1 MAQEDTTSI
10 STSTD
15 TSTTSASTSSVP
27 VPAPTPVSVPVLVP
41 DASDVAAVNT
51 EPLTTSTNSVP
62 PPTSSTS
69 PPPPPP
75 PAPTPAPT
83 PAAAAAAT
91 AADVASAPATAPLPG
106 HWPPSSTPN
115 SNSTPSAETLSTAS
129 ATLNASIPATAP
141 PPPATGPATAPA
153 PAPAPVVTPV
163 PPLPQQNGQQN
174 NQQNG
179 DARASSSPAM
189 SHHHQPPGHQRG
201 YPSPNNFSSPGAVP
215 PNQYAY
221 HPQQGQA
228 PADPYR
234 AGAGAPV
241 PSLPSMKSLDHHYQQ
256 GAPPPQAMPMQ
267 MQMAPNQG
275 MQYYLPPGVQGNPYM
290 TQDLNHLRYQIPHHD
305 PRLMRGP
312 GGPKKEIKR
321 RTKTGCLTCRKRRIK
336 CDEAH
341 PTCNNCK
348 KSKRECLGYD
358 PIFKQ
363 QPGPSAIQPAPNAQR
378 VPTPTVPSIPSSVPP
393 TVPTVPSTPTAPPV
407 PVPVSSSNPYGA
419 QPAILPSSYNPP
431 PATAATPSHSH
442 SPLDPALTS
451 ATPGLKTEATYDFA
465 APIDPALQTL
475 PAPATVPS
483 TQTQSFPGEQ
493 RAAGFD
499 NHLRATTRMKFDDL
513 IGLLGPA
520 APTQD
525 IALTP
530 ELLTEIINIYREV
543 YAVGLQAFFESN
555 WFQKQDAQGKFFV
568 ENSQPLLAQF
578 ASFLKVVQSVPAN
591 DHTQMAHS
599 GVLETRLIW
608 SLATLPCSSAP
619 PSTNVEAKVL
629 PPPDDLTEA
638 ANRVRVLEALLCG
651 DFLPSNFLA
660 PPVPDANPHR
670 QQEFEFWHNLA
681 QYLCHHDAAKRDEI
695 LGRLR
700 LQLGGRENRDL
711 IYSIAISREL
721 SPRVE
726 AGFERNIPKHLDES
740 DPKNRLWVANKFI
753 QDEAQVT
760 GGTTNIVRRFSEIA
774 IRAYI
779 SPGVNIATHHGSPAV
794 PAQP

>member
-10 STSTD
+10 STST
-15 TSTTSASTSSVP
+15 STSTSSVP
-27 VPAPTPVSVPVLVP
+27 VPAPVPVPVPVPLP
-41 DASDVAAVNT
+41 DANDVVAAST
-51 EPLTTSTNSVP
+51 EPLTTSTNSAH
-62 PPTSSTS
+62 PPTTSTS
-69 PPPPPP
+69 PPSFTPPTPPPP
-75 PAPTPAPT
+75 PSI
-83 PAAAAAAT
+83 
-91 AADVASAPATAPLPG
+91 SAPAPVLAPSLAP
-106 HWPPSSTPN
+106 
-115 SNSTPSAETLSTAS
+115 AS
-129 ATLNASIPATAP
+129 
-141 PPPATGPATAPA
+141 APA
-153 PAPAPVVTPV
+153 PAPAPAPALASATPISSSTSTSIPTPTSTSTPTSSAEISSNATANASV
-163 PPLPQQNGQQN
+163 PATASASTTGLGTAPAPAAPFVDPTPAPPQQNGQQN
-174 NQQNG
+174 S
-179 DARASSSPAM
+179 DARASSSPTM
-189 SHHHQPPGHQRG
+189 SHHHQPQRG
-201 YPSPNNFSSPGAVP
+201 YPSPNNFPSPGALA
-215 PNQYAY
+215 PNQYSY
-221 HPQQGQA
+221 HPQQSQA
-228 PADPYR
+228 SSDPYR
-234 AGAGAPV
+234 ASPGPPV

-256 GAPPPQAMPMQ
+256 GAPTPQAMSMQ
-267 MQMAPNQG
+267 MQMAPNPS
-275 MQYYLPPGVQGNPYM
+275 MQYYLPPGVQSNPYM

-363 QPGPSAIQPAPNAQR
+363 QPGPSAIQPAPNTQR
-378 VPTPTVPSIPSSVPP
+378 VPTPTIPSVPSSVPP
-393 TVPTVPSTPTAPPV
+393 TVPTVPSTPAAPPV
-407 PVPVSSSNPYGA
+407 PLPVSSSNPYGA
-419 QPAILPSSYNPP
+419 QPAVLPSSYNHPV
-431 PATAATPSHSH
+431 PSSH
-442 SPLDPALTS
+442 SPLDPALSSTAS
-451 ATPGLKTEATYDFA
+451 SVKTETTYDFA

-475 PAPATVPS
+475 PAPATVS
-483 TQTQSFPGEQ
+483 SIQAHSFSGEQ
-493 RAAGFD
+493 RAGFD
-499 NHLRATTRMKFDDL
+499 NHLRAAKNMKFDDL

-520 APTQD
+520 APTQE

-530 ELLTEIINIYREV
+530 ELLNEIINIYREV

-555 WFQKQDAQGKFFV
+555 WFQKQDVQGKFFL
-568 ENSQPLLAQF
+568 EHNPPLLSQF

-608 SLATLPCSSAP
+608 ALATLPCNSAP

-629 PPPDDLTEA
+629 PHPEDLTEA
-638 ANRVRVLEALLCG
+638 ANRVKVLETLLSG
-651 DFLPSNFLA
+651 DFLPSNILA

-681 QYLCHHDAAKRDEI
+681 QYLCYHDAAKRDEV

-726 AGFERNIPKHLDES
+726 PGFERNIPKHLDES

-779 SPGVNIATHHGSPAV
+779 SPGVNIAAQSSPPV
-794 PAQP
+794 SAQP

>member
-1 MAQEDTTSI
+1 M
-10 STSTD
+10 
-15 TSTTSASTSSVP
+15 P
-27 VPAPTPVSVPVLVP
+27 W
-41 DASDVAAVNT
+41 
-51 EPLTTSTNSVP
+51 
-62 PPTSSTS
+62 
-69 PPPPPP
+69 
-75 PAPTPAPT
+75 
-83 PAAAAAAT
+83 AT
-91 AADVASAPATAPLPG
+91 FRDRARGCAY
-106 HWPPSSTPN
+106 
-115 SNSTPSAETLSTAS
+115 
-129 ATLNASIPATAP
+129 
-141 PPPATGPATAPA
+141 
-153 PAPAPVVTPV
+153 
-163 PPLPQQNGQQN
+163 
-174 NQQNG
+174 
-179 DARASSSPAM
+179 ARARREEQSS
-189 SHHHQPPGHQRG
+189 
-201 YPSPNNFSSPGAVP
+201 
-215 PNQYAY
+215 
-221 HPQQGQA
+221 
-228 PADPYR
+228 
-234 AGAGAPV
+234 
-241 PSLPSMKSLDHHYQQ
+241 
-256 GAPPPQAMPMQ
+256 
-267 MQMAPNQG
+267 
-275 MQYYLPPGVQGNPYM
+275 
-290 TQDLNHLRYQIPHHD
+290 
-305 PRLMRGP
+305 
-312 GGPKKEIKR
+312 
-321 RTKTGCLTCRKRRIK
+321 

-363 QPGPSAIQPAPNAQR
+363 QPGPSAIQPAPNTQR
-378 VPTPTVPSIPSSVPP
+378 IPTPTVPSVPSSVPP
-393 TVPTVPSTPTAPPV
+393 TVPTVPSTPAVPPV

-419 QPAILPSSYNPP
+419 QPAVLPSSYNPP
-431 PATAATPSHSH
+431 VAASH
-442 SPLDPALTS
+442 SPLDPALSST
-451 ATPGLKTEATYDFA
+451 TPSVKTETTYDFA

-475 PAPATVPS
+475 PAPVTVPS
-483 TQTQSFPGEQ
+483 IQTQSFSGEQ
-493 RAAGFD
+493 RAGFD
-499 NHLRATTRMKFDDL
+499 NHLRGATLQQSLYMPCSLSAVASSRISHTDWNRAAKKMKFDDL

-520 APTQD
+520 APTQE

-555 WFQKQDAQGKFFV
+555 WFQKQDVQGKFFL
-568 ENSQPLLAQF
+568 EHSQPLLSQF

-608 SLATLPCSSAP
+608 ALATLPCNSAP
-619 PSTNVEAKVL
+619 PSTNVAAKVL
-629 PPPDDLTEA
+629 PPPEDLTEA
-638 ANRVRVLEALLCG
+638 ANRVKVLEALLCG
-651 DFLPSNFLA
+651 DFLPSNLLA

-726 AGFERNIPKHLDES
+726 PGFERNIPKHLDES

-779 SPGVNIATHHGSPAV
+779 SPGVSIGAHSGPAV

>member
-1 MAQEDTTSI
+1 MAQEGTK
-10 STSTD
+10 STSTG
-15 TSTTSASTSSVP
+15 TSTSASTSSVP
-27 VPAPTPVSVPVLVP
+27 VPVPVPLP
-41 DASDVAAVNT
+41 DANDVVAAST
-51 EPLTTSTNSVP
+51 EPLTTSTNSVH
-62 PPTSSTS
+62 PPTTSTS

-75 PAPTPAPT
+75 SVSAPASAPTPSP
-83 PAAAAAAT
+83 
-91 AADVASAPATAPLPG
+91 
-106 HWPPSSTPN
+106 
-115 SNSTPSAETLSTAS
+115 
-129 ATLNASIPATAP
+129 
-141 PPPATGPATAPA
+141 APA
-153 PAPAPVVTPV
+153 PAPAPLLSATTPTSSLTSTSIPTSISTPTSSAEISSNATANASV
-163 PPLPQQNGQQN
+163 LATTPGPATSSGTEPAPAAPFADPILAPPQQNGQQN
-174 NQQNG
+174 GN
-179 DARASSSPAM
+179 ARPSSSPTM
-189 SHHHQPPGHQRG
+189 SHHHQPQRG
-201 YPSPNNFSSPGAVP
+201 YPSPSNFPSPGALA
-215 PNQYAY
+215 PNQYSY
-221 HPQQGQA
+221 HPQQSQA
-228 PADPYR
+228 SDPYR
-234 AGAGAPV
+234 ASSGPPV
-241 PSLPSMKSLDHHYQQ
+241 PSLPSMKSLDHHYQH
-256 GAPPPQAMPMQ
+256 GAPAPQAMPMQ
-267 MQMAPNQG
+267 MQMAPNQS

-363 QPGPSAIQPAPNAQR
+363 QPGPSAIQPAPNTQR
-378 VPTPTVPSIPSSVPP
+378 VPTPTIPSVPSSVPP
-393 TVPTVPSTPTAPPV
+393 TVPTVPSTPAAPSV

-419 QPAILPSSYNPP
+419 QPAVLPSSYNPP
-431 PATAATPSHSH
+431 VPSSH
-442 SPLDPALTS
+442 SPLDPALSSTAS
-451 ATPGLKTEATYDFA
+451 SVKTETTYDFA

-475 PAPATVPS
+475 PIPATVPS
-483 TQTQSFPGEQ
+483 VQAHSFPGEQ
-493 RAAGFD
+493 RAGFD
-499 NHLRATTRMKFDDL
+499 NHLRAKNMKFDDL

-520 APTQD
+520 APTQE

-555 WFQKQDAQGKFFV
+555 WFQKQDVQGKFFL
-568 ENSQPLLAQF
+568 EHSQPLLSQF

-608 SLATLPCSSAP
+608 ALATLPCNSAP
-619 PSTNVEAKVL
+619 PSTNAEAKVL
-629 PPPDDLTEA
+629 PHPEDLTEA
-638 ANRVRVLEALLCG
+638 ANRVKVLEALLSG
-651 DFLPSNFLA
+651 DFLPSNILA

-681 QYLCHHDAAKRDEI
+681 QYLCYHDAAKRDEV

-726 AGFERNIPKHLDES
+726 PGFERNIPKHLDES

-779 SPGVNIATHHGSPAV
+779 SPGVNIAAHSSPV
-794 PAQP
+794 SAQP

>member
-1 MAQEDTTSI
+1 MAQEDI
-10 STSTD
+10 KSTSTG
-15 TSTTSASTSSVP
+15 TSTSASTSSVP
-27 VPAPTPVSVPVLVP
+27 VPVPVPLP
-41 DASDVAAVNT
+41 DANDVVAAST
-51 EPLTTSTNSVP
+51 EPLTTSTNSVH
-62 PPTSSTS
+62 PPTTSTS

-75 PAPTPAPT
+75 S
-83 PAAAAAAT
+83 
-91 AADVASAPATAPLPG
+91 VSAPASVP
-106 HWPPSSTPN
+106 
-115 SNSTPSAETLSTAS
+115 TPS
-129 ATLNASIPATAP
+129 P
-141 PPPATGPATAPA
+141 APA
-153 PAPAPVVTPV
+153 PAPAPVPLSATTPTSSLTSTSIPTSTSTRTSSAEISSNATANASV
-163 PPLPQQNGQQN
+163 PATTPAPPTGSETEPALAAPFADPIPAPPQQNDQQN
-174 NQQNG
+174 S
-179 DARASSSPAM
+179 DARASSSPTM
-189 SHHHQPPGHQRG
+189 SHHHQPQRG
-201 YPSPNNFSSPGAVP
+201 YPSPNNFPSPGALA
-215 PNQYAY
+215 PNQYSY
-221 HPQQGQA
+221 HPQQSQA
-228 PADPYR
+228 SDPYR
-234 AGAGAPV
+234 ANSGPPV
-241 PSLPSMKSLDHHYQQ
+241 PSLPSMKSLDHHYQH
-256 GAPPPQAMPMQ
+256 GAPAPQTMPMQ

-363 QPGPSAIQPAPNAQR
+363 QPGPSAIQPAPNTQR
-378 VPTPTVPSIPSSVPP
+378 VPTPTIPSVPSSVPP
-393 TVPTVPSTPTAPPV
+393 TVPTVPSTPAVPSV

-419 QPAILPSSYNPP
+419 QPAVLPSSYNPP
-431 PATAATPSHSH
+431 IPSSH
-442 SPLDPALTS
+442 SPLDPALSSTAS
-451 ATPGLKTEATYDFA
+451 SVKTETTYDFA

-475 PAPATVPS
+475 PVPATVPS
-483 TQTQSFPGEQ
+483 VQAHSFPGEQ
-493 RAAGFD
+493 RAGFD
-499 NHLRATTRMKFDDL
+499 NHLRAKNMKFDDL

-520 APTQD
+520 APTQE

-555 WFQKQDAQGKFFV
+555 WFQKQDVQGKFFL
-568 ENSQPLLAQF
+568 EHSQPLLSQF

-608 SLATLPCSSAP
+608 ALATLPCNSAP
-619 PSTNVEAKVL
+619 PSTNAEAKIL
-629 PPPDDLTEA
+629 PHPEDLTEA
-638 ANRVRVLEALLCG
+638 ANRVKVLEALLSG
-651 DFLPSNFLA
+651 DFLPSNILA

-681 QYLCHHDAAKRDEI
+681 QYLCYHDAAKRDEV

-726 AGFERNIPKHLDES
+726 PGFERNIPKHLDES

-779 SPGVNIATHHGSPAV
+779 SPGVNIAVHSSPIS
-794 PAQP
+794 AQP

>member
-1 MAQEDTTSI
+1 MAQEDSTSI
-10 STSTD
+10 STS
-15 TSTTSASTSSVP
+15 TSASTSSVP
-27 VPAPTPVSVPVLVP
+27 VPAPVPVPVP
-41 DASDVAAVNT
+41 DVNDVAAT
-51 EPLTTSTNSVP
+51 STTSTNSVL

-69 PPPPPP
+69 PPPPHPSATP
-75 PAPTPAPT
+75 TLTLTPTPT
-83 PAAAAAAT
+83 PSAETSSIAT
-91 AADVASAPATAPLPG
+91 ANASATAPATAPV
-106 HWPPSSTPN
+106 
-115 SNSTPSAETLSTAS
+115 
-129 ATLNASIPATAP
+129 
-141 PPPATGPATAPA
+141 PATGPATAPA
-153 PAPAPVVTPV
+153 AVAPVAAPAL
-163 PPLPQQNGQQN
+163 PPQP
-174 NQQNG
+174 NG

-189 SHHHQPPGHQRG
+189 SHQQPGPPRG
-201 YPSPNNFSSPGAVP
+201 YPSPNNFNSPGTVP
-215 PNQYAY
+215 QNQYAY
-221 HPQQGQA
+221 HPQQNQ
-228 PADPYR
+228 PQADPYR
-234 AGAGAPV
+234 ASPGAPI
-241 PSLPSMKSLDHHYQQ
+241 PSLPSMKSLDHHYPQ

-267 MQMAPNQG
+267 MQMPPNQG
-275 MQYYLPPGVQGNPYM
+275 MPYYLPPGVQTNPYM
-290 TQDLNHLRYQIPHHD
+290 TQDLNHLRYPIPHGHD

-341 PTCNNCK
+341 PSCNNCK

-378 VPTPTVPSIPSSVPP
+378 VPTPTVPSVPSSVPP
-393 TVPTVPSTPTAPPV
+393 TVPTVPSTPAAPPV
-407 PVPVSSSNPYGA
+407 PVPVASSNPYGN
-419 QPAILPSSYNPP
+419 QPAVLPSSYNPP
-431 PATAATPSHSH
+431 VTSAHA
-442 SPLDPALTS
+442 PLDPALTS
-451 ATPGLKTEATYDFA
+451 TTPSVKPEASYDFA
-465 APIDPALQTL
+465 APIDPALQNL

-483 TQTQSFPGEQ
+483 TQSQSYPGEQ
-493 RAAGFD
+493 RAGFD
-499 NHLRATTRMKFDDL
+499 NHLRAKKMKFDDL

-520 APTQD
+520 APTQE

-543 YAVGLQAFFESN
+543 YAVGLQAFFEAS
-555 WFQKQDAQGKFFV
+555 WFQKQDAQGKFAL
-568 ENSQPLLAQF
+568 EHSQALLGQF

-608 SLATLPCSSAP
+608 ALATLPCRSALGL
-619 PSTNVEAKVL
+619 TNADAKVL
-629 PPPDDLTEA
+629 PPLEDVTEA

-651 DFLPSNFLA
+651 DFLQSNPLA

-681 QYLCHHDAAKRDEI
+681 QYVCYHDAAKRDEI

-711 IYSIAISREL
+711 IYSIAISREI

-726 AGFERNIPKHLDES
+726 PGFERSIPQHLDES
-740 DPKNRLWVANKFI
+740 DPKNRLYVANKFI

-774 IRAYI
+774 IRAFI
-779 SPGVNIATHHGSPAV
+779 SPGVNVAAHPSPAG
-794 PAQP
+794 PTQP

>member
-1 MAQEDTTSI
+1 MPCFWTTFRDRACGCVYAYAYAYARARPRPQGGAIFRSCRTYRAPP
-10 STSTD
+10 S
-15 TSTTSASTSSVP
+15 
-27 VPAPTPVSVPVLVP
+27 PAPLLWALS
-41 DASDVAAVNT
+41 
-51 EPLTTSTNSVP
+51 PLK
-62 PPTSSTS
+62 
-69 PPPPPP
+69 P
-75 PAPTPAPT
+75 PAP
-83 PAAAAAAT
+83 
-91 AADVASAPATAPLPG
+91 
-106 HWPPSSTPN
+106 
-115 SNSTPSAETLSTAS
+115 
-129 ATLNASIPATAP
+129 
-141 PPPATGPATAPA
+141 
-153 PAPAPVVTPV
+153 
-163 PPLPQQNGQQN
+163 
-174 NQQNG
+174 
-179 DARASSSPAM
+179 
-189 SHHHQPPGHQRG
+189 
-201 YPSPNNFSSPGAVP
+201 
-215 PNQYAY
+215 
-221 HPQQGQA
+221 
-228 PADPYR
+228 
-234 AGAGAPV
+234 
-241 PSLPSMKSLDHHYQQ
+241 SLK
-256 GAPPPQAMPMQ
+256 PQALQP
-267 MQMAPNQG
+267 
-275 MQYYLPPGVQGNPYM
+275 
-290 TQDLNHLRYQIPHHD
+290 
-305 PRLMRGP
+305 
-312 GGPKKEIKR
+312 
-321 RTKTGCLTCRKRRIK
+321 